1 MIGCV
6 HLVLFDYQNEK
17 IKSIGLMYSL
27 ITLVFSCFLW
37 AFFDNCTS
45 DFQFV
50 EIFHWLDVF
59 NIHLIFGIDGISL
72 FFILLT
78 TLLIPLCLLASWVG
92 IQRIV
97 KEYVIA
103 FLAIEAMLIAVFSIL
118 DVLLFYVFFERVLI
132 PIFLIIGFWG
142 SRENKVRAAYLFFIY
157 TLFGSVL
164 ILLAILYLYFNFG
177 TTDYIILYE
186 MCPQLDSRVQKLLW
200 LAFFIS
206 FASKFP
212 LIPFHIWLP
221 QAHVEAPTAGSV
233 ILAGV
238 LLKLGSYGL
247 LRYSIPLFPEATVFF
262 IPLRFTFGSIGV
274 IYAAFTAIRQTD
286 IKRVIAYAS
295 VSHIGV
301 ILIGI
306 FTLNVQGLEGSL
318 LQILRHGLV
327 SGGLFLCVG
336 VLYDRH
342 HRRLIKYYSGVAHLI
357 PVFVTLF
364 LFFTIANIA
373 LPGSSSFIGEFL
385 ILAGTFQANTS
396 VCFLSSTGIV
406 FGGIYSLWLFNRISF
421 GNLKIQ
427 YVGQFQEINRREF
440 VIFIPL
446 ISLILIIGL
455 YPTVFLDSIH
465 ITVASWLE
473 HLYLGLL

>member
-1 MIGCV
+1 M
-6 HLVLFDYQNEK
+6 
-17 IKSIGLMYSL
+17 
-27 ITLVFSCFLW
+27 
-37 AFFDNCTS
+37 
-45 DFQFV
+45 
-50 EIFHWLDVF
+50 
-59 NIHLIFGIDGISL
+59 
-72 FFILLT
+72 
-78 TLLIPLCLLASWVG
+78 
-92 IQRIV
+92 
-97 KEYVIA
+97 
-103 FLAIEAMLIAVFSIL
+103 
-118 DVLLFYVFFERVLI
+118 
-132 PIFLIIGFWG
+132 
-142 SRENKVRAAYLFFIY
+142 
-157 TLFGSVL
+157 
-164 ILLAILYLYFNFG
+164 
-177 TTDYIILYE
+177 
-186 MCPQLDSRVQKLLW
+186 
-200 LAFFIS
+200 
-206 FASKFP
+206 
-212 LIPFHIWLP
+212 
-221 QAHVEAPTAGSV
+221 EAPTAGSV

-406 FGGIYSLWLFNRISF
+406 FGGIYSL
-421 GNLKIQ
+421 
-427 YVGQFQEINRREF
+427 
-440 VIFIPL
+440 
-446 ISLILIIGL
+446 
-455 YPTVFLDSIH
+455 
-465 ITVASWLE
+465 
-473 HLYLGLL
+473 